1 MTTSTIHTQPA
12 PQPTRRT
19 RSAGCTEVDTEQIE
33 REAIAAAQ
41 AGESLVES
49 CPYPFTSEAGL
60 HFAAVWYLHTTPQAS
75 VNRRPIAI

>member
-1 MTTSTIHTQPA
+1 MTTSTDPTTQA

-33 REAIAAAQ
+33 RESIAAAQ

-60 HFAAVWYLHTTPQAS
+60 HFAAVWYLRTTPQAS
-75 VNRRPIAI
+75 VHRRPIAI

>member
-1 MTTSTIHTQPA
+1 MTDPTTQA

-19 RSAGCTEVDTEQIE
+19 RSAGSNQPEVETEHIEQL
-33 REAIAAAQ
+33 AIAAAQ